1 MPPLDTGDGD
11 NLMSI
16 GLLFWILVILAV
28 IFNWPLSGEQPKY
41 RPFLGTGLI
50 FVLIVLLGWDAF
62 GPALHR

>member
-1 MPPLDTGDGD
+1 
-11 NLMSI
+11 MSI

-41 RPFLGTGLI
+41 RPVLGIGLI
-50 FVLIVLLGWDAF
+50 FVLILLLGWDAF